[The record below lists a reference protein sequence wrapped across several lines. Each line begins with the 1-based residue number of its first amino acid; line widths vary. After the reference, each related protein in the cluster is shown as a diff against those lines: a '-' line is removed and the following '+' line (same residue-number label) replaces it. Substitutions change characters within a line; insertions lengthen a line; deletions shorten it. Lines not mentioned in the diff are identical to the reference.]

1 MTDTASHALVP
12 TQASTLNP
20 AARAFADP
28 HADHLTTSRHNP
40 GEPRRGAHVSADRG
54 RGRGR
59 GSGNRANH
67 HNNANRR
74 TNSARAAATQADS
87 GGPSAADPSNRQGGT
102 ARGGKRTRN
111 RRGGKS
117 GPAPAEAGDEA
128 SNGALTDA
136 GDAVQQLQRK
146 AGVPSK
152 PSASNRRKQFGGKLT
167 DAPEAEAENAADAA
181 DDAAAASSKG
191 KGKAKGND
199 NGNGAK
205 PVRKTKAKAITTAT
219 QAGEHV
225 EYADLRS
232 RLLAELASGQY
243 DCVVCYSTATTK
255 QAVWSCSQCYTVLH
269 LGCVR
274 KWAEASVKK
283 AEEQNAMQEDRAMRD
298 KRGTWRC
305 PGCQYAREDVPKV
318 YWCWCGRTQDPSGG
332 RGANPHGCGQRCN
345 RGKCAHGCPD
355 QCHPG
360 PCPPCAVTVS
370 QRCFC
375 GSHDI
380 PMRCSQTSSR
390 APSLSAVA
398 EKGVSCGNVCGKPLD
413 CGVHSC
419 QEVCHSGQCQP
430 CSVKLDATCYCGKDS
445 KTMRCGDGH
454 KRTSRLDGKGEWIG
468 LYQCD
473 SMCDRT
479 FDCGIHT
486 CSKPCHPQD
495 AESATC
501 PSSPQVVKT
510 CPCGATPATDR
521 KTCQDPIPVCNNIC
535 SKPFP
540 CGHACPATCH
550 LGDCPPCAVPVAVPC
565 RCGETKQTR
574 PCFERQREESEG
586 KQELLCDTVCKA
598 MRHCGKHRCGG
609 TCCPLFFQSK
619 THKQRPPQALAQAG
633 DPAGFH
639 DCSIPCAKPLA
650 CGKHDCPMTCHRGS
664 CPPCLQAIFEDVAC
678 HCGRTVLEPPVP
690 CGAKVICNFPCARP
704 PPPCGH
710 PKMPHNCHDD
720 DEACPPCVYLTDKVC
735 HCQKNIVKHVPC
747 SRSKVSCG
755 QACDALLNCGF
766 HRCQGI
772 CHDAPKECAPCSQV
786 CGKPRKLCQHPC
798 CERCHAPSLCPEAA
812 PCEAIITLQC
822 ACGNLQSR
830 AKCGVSIHNP
840 IKEKT
845 LKCNDSCIIA
855 QRNAK
860 LAEALGLNPAEKA
873 APTSYEHETLLFYS
887 NPANRKFCEEI
898 EAALNDFIRS
908 PRAGM
913 ILPPANKLQRKFTH
927 ELAAVYRLATESL
940 DSEPRRSVSIRRK
953 QDSRIPKPLI
963 SEAFAAAKA
972 TLLANQMS
980 ASKHS
985 GGLAQLRRGP
995 SEAPKPLNAVFLTG
1009 VFGHDQ
1015 DSLKALLQP
1024 TLRNISFNVTWRGDE
1039 DVLVTSP
1046 DSPTRLVM
1054 MKTELKALVR
1064 RERFAR
1070 DVVLCAVD
1078 ATGRVLRKEDEPA
1091 LGIGA
1096 GSSRP
1101 ASGSSTPHSAWGSAM
1116 SRAAATGSGSGS
1128 GAATPRNAV
1137 GGASSLS
1144 NRGWA
1149 AIAAGSGRSS
1159 PVAPADAWGAP
1170 TAGGAGEAGDRS
1182 SAARVVPNP
1191 NAPQRS
1197 AAGVQS
1203 PSAALTSTATPP
1215 LSQAASA
1222 NQSPQVAE
1230 VVIPESWED
1239 EE

>member
-1 MTDTASHALVP
+1 MTDAVP
-12 TQASTLNP
+12 AST
-20 AARAFADP
+20 
-28 HADHLTTSRHNP
+28 HADLHTPSTSTVHGTSALDATNLGTPSAGDAQTSSRRASAR
-40 GEPRRGAHVSADRG
+40 GGAGRGARG

-59 GSGNRANH
+59 GGSISASRSNGNDA
-67 HNNANRR
+67 
-74 TNSARAAATQADS
+74 QL
-87 GGPSAADPSNRQGGT
+87 GPSDGSTPQVEGGGQDAGPSRATPSSRNGAG
-102 ARGGKRTRN
+102 AGRGGKRSQG
-111 RRGGKS
+111 RRGGKAGQS
-117 GPAPAEAGDEA
+117 GGTHTTVDGVDPQNSDQSHLQAPRRKQ
-128 SNGALTDA
+128 NGA
-136 GDAVQQLQRK
+136 
-146 AGVPSK
+146 PK
-152 PSASNRRKQFGGKLT
+152 PSASSRRKQFGGQLT
-167 DAPEAEAENAADAA
+167 GVADVDGEEASDAPAGAGPSGGKDK
-181 DDAAAASSKG
+181 AAANGSKS
-191 KGKAKGND
+191 
-199 NGNGAK
+199 
-205 PVRKTKAKAITTAT
+205 VRRVKAKAIPTAT
-219 QAGEHV
+219 PAGEHV

-318 YWCWCGRTQDPSGG
+318 YWCWCGRIQDPTGG

-345 RGKCAHGCPD
+345 RGKCDHGCPD

-375 GSHDI
+375 GSRDI

-390 APSLSAVA
+390 GPSLSAVA
-398 EKGVSCGNVCGKPLD
+398 EKGITCGDTCGRKLD
-413 CGVHSC
+413 CGVHTCEKTCHPGSC
-419 QEVCHSGQCQP
+419 DP
-430 CSVKLDATCYCGKDS
+430 CSVQLDASCYCGKDT
-445 KTMRCGDGH
+445 KQMRCGDGD
-454 KRTSRLDGKGEWIG
+454 KRTSQLEGRGTWVG
-468 LYQCD
+468 LYRCD
-473 SMCDRT
+473 SP
-479 FDCGIHT
+479 CGRLFACGVHA
-486 CSKPCHPQD
+486 CERPCHPQ
-495 AESATC
+495 ETQGATC
-501 PSSPQVVKT
+501 PSSPDIVKT
-510 CPCGATPATDR
+510 CPCGAIPAADR
-521 KTCQDPIPVCNNIC
+521 QTCQDPIPVCNNIC
-535 SKPFP
+535 SRPFP

-550 LGDCPPCAVPVAVPC
+550 LGSCPPCSEPVAVPC

-609 TCCPLFFQSK
+609 RCCPLFFQSK
-619 THKQRPPQALAQAG
+619 GGRRPPQAVLQAG

-639 DCSIPCAKPLA
+639 DCSIPCVKPLA

-664 CPPCLQAIFEDVAC
+664 CPPCLQATFEDVAC
-678 HCGRTVLEPPVP
+678 HCGRTILEPPVP

-710 PKMPHNCHDD
+710 PAMPHNCHDD

-747 SRSKVSCG
+747 SRTRISCG
-755 QACDALLNCGF
+755 QACEALLNCGY

-772 CHDAPKECAPCSQV
+772 CHVAPDECAPCSQV

-798 CERCHAPSLCPEAA
+798 KEKCHAPSSCPETD
-812 PCEAIITLQC
+812 PCEAIVTLQC

-840 IKEKT
+840 TKEKT

-855 QRNAK
+855 ERNAK

-873 APTSYEHETLLFYS
+873 APAAYEHETLQFYS
-887 NPANRKFCEEI
+887 VPANRKFCEEV
-898 EAALNDFIRS
+898 EATLNDFIRS

-927 ELAAVYRLATESL
+927 ELAAVYKLATESL
-940 DSEPRRSVSIRRK
+940 DSEPRRSVSVRRK

-972 TLLANQMS
+972 TLMATQMS
-980 ASKHS
+980 GSKGS
-985 GGLAQLRRGP
+985 GGLAQLRRPGT
-995 SEAPKPLNAVFLTG
+995 EAPKPLNAVFLPG

-1015 DSLKALLQP
+1015 DSLRSLLQP
-1024 TLRNISFNVTWRGDE
+1024 VLKNIAFSVTWKGDE
-1039 DVLVTSP
+1039 DVLVTST
-1046 DSPTRLVM
+1046 DSPTRLIM

-1070 DVVLCAVD
+1070 DVVLCAAD
-1078 ATGRVLRKEDEPA
+1078 STGRILRKEDEPA
-1091 LGIGA
+1091 LGVGA
-1096 GSSRP
+1096 GASRP
-1101 ASGSSTPHSAWGSAM
+1101 SSGSNTPSAWGSAM
-1116 SRAAATGSGSGS
+1116 SRTATAGSGT
-1128 GAATPRNAV
+1128 ATPRTAAA
-1137 GGASSLS
+1137 ASLG

-1149 AIAAGSGRSS
+1149 AVAAGSGRSS
-1159 PVAPADAWGAP
+1159 PVAAAADAWGGP
-1170 TAGGAGEAGDRS
+1170 TAANAGAAGPT
-1182 SAARVVPNP
+1182 AARVIPNP

-1197 AAGVQS
+1197 TGAPQPPQQPMSQPASAAQS
-1203 PSAALTSTATPP
+1203 PKMPESA
-1215 LSQAASA
+1215 
-1222 NQSPQVAE
+1222 
-1230 VVIPESWED
+1230 IPESWED
-1239 EE
+1239 DDDE